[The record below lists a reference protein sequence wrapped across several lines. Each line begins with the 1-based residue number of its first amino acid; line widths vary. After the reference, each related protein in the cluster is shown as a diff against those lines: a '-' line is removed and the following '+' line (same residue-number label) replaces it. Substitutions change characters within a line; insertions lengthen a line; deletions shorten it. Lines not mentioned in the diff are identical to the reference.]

1 MRSENVA
8 TTNISQQQ
16 TGKTRQE
23 DHQAVASN
31 QLRLDCTF
39 VEASQKWM
47 ELFRSL
53 VVMETV
59 AVD

>member
-1 MRSENVA
+1 
-8 TTNISQQQ
+8 
-16 TGKTRQE
+16 
-23 DHQAVASN
+23 
-31 QLRLDCTF
+31 

-59 AVD
+59 AVDWTVMAFHGITVESSWNCRGSLVEQ